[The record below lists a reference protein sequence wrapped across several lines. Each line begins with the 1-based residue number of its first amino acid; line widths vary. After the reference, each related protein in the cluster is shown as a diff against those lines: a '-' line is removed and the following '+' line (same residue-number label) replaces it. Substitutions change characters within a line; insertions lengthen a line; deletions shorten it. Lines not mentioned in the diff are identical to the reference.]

1 MGVNLGSLIKG
12 KEISLD
18 ALRGKIIGID
28 AFNHVYQYLT
38 TIRDWKTGELL
49 KDSSG
54 NVTSH
59 LSGLFYRTSKLLQ
72 TGIKV
77 CYVWDGL
84 PPKFKKQTQENRS
97 KIKEEARKKYTDALK
112 KGDVEKIKIYAQQTA
127 ALSESMI
134 KEAVEL
140 LETMGIPSIKAP
152 SEGEA
157 QLAYMTKKKIIWAPS
172 SQDYDTILFGSPRLV
187 RNITISGK
195 KKLPYGGGYTFVYPE
210 ILELDAILKETKL
223 TIEQLI
229 LIAMFCGTDYNP
241 GIKGIGPKKAYDI
254 VTTKSQKEILDEY
267 EFDEKI
273 FNWFLKPDVKDVTL
287 KFTDLDEEKIH
298 KILVDKHEFS
308 ADRVNKSLKD
318 IKISKEKGSQSDLSN
333 FFK

>member
-1 MGVNLGSLIKG
+1 MGVNLGTLIKG

-18 ALRGKIIGID
+18 TLRGRTIGID

-72 TGIKV
+72 VGIKI

-97 KIKEEARKKYTDALK
+97 RIKEEARKKYADALK
-112 KGDVEKIKIYAQQTA
+112 KGDIDKIKLYAQQTA
-127 ALSESMI
+127 TLSEPMI
-134 KEAVEL
+134 QESIEL
-140 LETMGIPSIKAP
+140 LETMGIPSIRAP

-157 QLAYMTKKKIIWAPS
+157 QLAYMAKKKIIWTPS
-172 SQDYDTILFGSPRLV
+172 SQDFDTILFGSPRLV
-187 RNITISGK
+187 RNITISGR

-210 ILELDAILKETKL
+210 IIELNSVLNEAKL

-229 LIAMFCGTDYNP
+229 LIALFCGTDYNP

-254 VTTKSQKEILDEY
+254 VTMKSQKEIFDEY
-267 EFDEKI
+267 KFDEKI
-273 FNWFLKPDVKDVTL
+273 FNWFLKPDVKDVEL
-287 KFTDLDEEKIH
+287 KFKDLNEDKIH

-308 ADRVNKSLKD
+308 SDRVNKSLKD
-318 IKISKEKGSQSDLSN
+318 IKESREKGSQSDLSN
-333 FFK
+333 FF